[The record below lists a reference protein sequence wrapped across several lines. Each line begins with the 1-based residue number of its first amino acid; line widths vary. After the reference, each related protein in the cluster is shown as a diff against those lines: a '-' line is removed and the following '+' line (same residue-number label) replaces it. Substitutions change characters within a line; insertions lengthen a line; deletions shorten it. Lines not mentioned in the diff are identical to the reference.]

1 MSKKKILVVDDEI
14 NILKTLADL
23 LGSNGYEVVTAMD
36 GKAGIEMARKAK
48 PDLVLLDIMMPKV
61 SGIELLKKVKN
72 ETKQAHIPIIV
83 LSAKSNIETI
93 EEAMK
98 NYADKY
104 MTKPYEPEDLLDSIR
119 KALDRSLG
127 SWVD

>member
-14 NILKTLADL
+14 NILQTLTDL
-23 LGSNGYEVVTAMD
+23 LSSSGYEVVTAMD
-36 GKAGIEMARKAK
+36 GKAGIEMAKKAK

-61 SGIELLKKVKN
+61 SGIELLKQVKSK
-72 ETKQAHIPIIV
+72 TKHAHIPIIV

-104 MTKPYEPEDLLDSIR
+104 ITKPYDPKDLLTSIQT
-119 KALDRSLG
+119 ALDRSLESLG
-127 SWVD
+127 

>member
-14 NILKTLADL
+14 NILKTLTDL
-23 LGSNGYEVVTAMD
+23 LSSSGYEVVTAMD
-36 GKAGIEMARKAK
+36 GKAGIEMAKKAK

-61 SGIELLKKVKN
+61 SGIELLKQVKSK
-72 ETKQAHIPIIV
+72 TKHAHIPIIV

-104 MTKPYEPEDLLDSIR
+104 ITKPYDPKDLLTSIQT
-119 KALDRSLG
+119 ALDRSLESLG
-127 SWVD
+127 

>member
-1 MSKKKILVVDDEI
+1 MSQKKILVVDDEI
-14 NILKTLADL
+14 NILKTLTDL
-23 LGSNGYEVVTAMD
+23 LSSSGYEVVTAMD
-36 GKAGIEMARKAK
+36 GKAGIEMAKKAK

-61 SGIELLKKVKN
+61 SGIELLKQVKSK
-72 ETKQAHIPIIV
+72 TKHAHIPIIV

-104 MTKPYEPEDLLDSIR
+104 ITKPYDPQDLLTSIQT
-119 KALDRSLG
+119 ALDRSSESLG
-127 SWVD
+127 

>member
-14 NILKTLADL
+14 NILQTLTDL
-23 LGSNGYEVVTAMD
+23 LSSSGYEVVTAMD
-36 GKAGIEMARKAK
+36 GKAGIEMAKKAK

-61 SGIELLKKVKN
+61 SGIELLKQVKSK
-72 ETKQAHIPIIV
+72 TKHAHIPIIV

-104 MTKPYEPEDLLDSIR
+104 ITKPYDPKDLLTSIQT
-119 KALDRSLG
+119 ALDRSFESLG
-127 SWVD
+127 